1 MGKNME
7 FKQLGSSGIR
17 VSAVGL
23 GCNNFGRRIDAMEA
37 REVVHDALDAG
48 ITLFDTTESYGGG
61 ESEVYLGKALGTR
74 RADVVIATKFGWGG
88 RHNRVTVENAIDASL
103 RRLGTDYIDLYQIH
117 KPDTSTPIAET
128 LEALDGLVRAGKV
141 RAIGCSNFSSVQL
154 SEAMEA
160 SHARSLTAFLTA
172 QNEYSL
178 LRRDIEADLVPVC
191 LKNSVGILPY
201 YPLCGGLLTGKY
213 RRGVRPEN
221 GTRLGD
227 GGIGTGGWLT
237 EANFEVVERLEAF
250 TGAHG
255 HELIDL
261 AISWLAMKPEIASV
275 IVGARRPGQAS
286 ANVQAGQWVLSAT
299 ELEELDG
306 LL

>member
-1 MGKNME
+1 MK
-7 FKQLGSSGIR
+7 FKQLGSSGIE

-37 REVVHDALDAG
+37 RDVVHDALDAG
-48 ITLFDTTESYGGG
+48 ITLFDTAESYGGG
-61 ESEVYLGKALGTR
+61 KSEIYLGKALGPC
-74 RADVVIATKFGWGG
+74 RANVVIATKFGWGG
-88 RHNRVTVENAIDASL
+88 RHNRVTVENAIDDSM
-103 RRLGTDYIDLYQIH
+103 RRLGTDYVDLYQIH

-154 SEAMEA
+154 SEAMQV
-160 SHARSLTAFLTA
+160 SHARNLTTFLTA

-191 LKNSVGILPY
+191 LENSVGILPY

-213 RRGVRPEN
+213 QRGVRPEK
-221 GTRLGD
+221 GMRLGD

-237 EANFEVVERLEAF
+237 DANFEMVENLQAF
-250 TGAHG
+250 AGEHN

-261 AISWLAMKPEIASV
+261 AISWLAIKPEIASV
-275 IVGARRPGQAS
+275 IAGARRPGQAS
-286 ANVQAGQWVLSAT
+286 ANVRAGQWVLSAT
-299 ELEELDG
+299 ELEALNR
-306 LL
+306 LF